1 MGLASGDGKMK
12 RLAWLAAIVLVAFPG
27 LPRSASAD
35 TMVNFTYAVLT
46 PTDGSETIASGILT
60 LNLYSVTGA
69 TGEVDGSP
77 ITGATGSVS
86 PRQFVDFTTSTGSA
100 TAAWNGAEEIFSIF
114 NSAGTRTEVFG
125 IGGFSFDPPLSSI
138 SPAPLPGSAPMFGM
152 ALLVLA
158 AFGFASKR
166 VKREPC
172 SAALI
177 VVG

>member
-1 MGLASGDGKMK
+1 MK
-12 RLAWLAAIVLVAFPG
+12 RLAWITAVVLAAISGPT
-27 LPRSASAD
+27 RSATAD
-35 TMVNFTYAVLT
+35 TMVNFTYMVLS
-46 PTDGSETIASGILT
+46 PTGGSETIASGILT

-100 TAAWNGAEEIFSIF
+100 TATYNGAEEIFSIF

-138 SPAPLPGSAPMFGM
+138 SPTPLPASAPMFGM
-152 ALLVLA
+152 ALLVLLA
-158 AFGFASKR
+158 AVYLRAFRVPASDR
-166 VKREPC
+166 YLRLSRRDE
-172 SAALI
+172 
-177 VVG
+177 VVNF